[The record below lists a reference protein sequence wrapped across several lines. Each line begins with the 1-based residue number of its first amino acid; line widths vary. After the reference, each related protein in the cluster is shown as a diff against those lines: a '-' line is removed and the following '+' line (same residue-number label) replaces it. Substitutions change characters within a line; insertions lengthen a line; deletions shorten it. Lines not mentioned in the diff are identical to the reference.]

1 MSFFDKINELFPELL
16 SEMTTQGSQQDS
28 TQILEA
34 EINEIEGCDISSG
47 TELGVRMTTFP
58 CLQQT
63 IYTSLSLHQRPQTT
77 PMVRIV
83 LISNYWTIT

>member
-1 MSFFDKINELFPELL
+1 MSLSDKINELFPELL

-47 TELGVRMTTFP
+47 TELGVRMATFS
-58 CLQQT
+58 LFST
-63 IYTSLSLHQRPQTT
+63 NYIYLSLFTKGPRP
-77 PMVRIV
+77 PPW
-83 LISNYWTIT
+83 SG